1 MKILIDAMGG
11 DNSPDEIIK
20 GCVEAIDEL
29 ESEII
34 LVGNEQ
40 IINEK
45 VKEFYGKDSIS
56 EVSERL
62 SIKNATEVITNEESP
77 TEAIKRKKDSSMVVA
92 FKMLKEGEDGV

>member
-20 GCVEAIDEL
+20 GCVDTIKEI

-34 LVGNEQ
+34 LIGNEK

-45 VKEFYGKDSIS
+45 VKEFYGKNNIS
-56 EVSERL
+56 EINEKL
-62 SIKNATEVITNEESP
+62 SIKNATEVIENTESP
-77 TEAIKRKKDSSMVVA
+77 TDALKKKKDS
-92 FKMLKEGEDGV
+92 